1 MGRDSAAT
9 AYITTP
15 IRRRRAPAR
24 AYLMYHSTLQP
35 AETGTVRHLTINPAL
50 DAQRHNSDAPTFE
63 DLQSAQPI
71 SRDAALRLI
80 RCPDEEL
87 PELLAAAR
95 SAKERFKPGVI
106 TYSRKVFLPLTNLCR
121 DYCGYCTFRR
131 DPGEPGAHTMT
142 PDEVLDVA
150 RQGEKLGCTE
160 ALFSLG
166 DKPELLFPEMRE
178 TLRHLGYKS
187 TLHYLEAMC
196 ELVLRQTSLL
206 PHPNPGLLSAQWIER
221 LAAVSPSMGLMLE
234 TTSHDLLRPG
244 AAHDNAPDKVP
255 AKRLR
260 TIEDA
265 GKQKVPFTTGLLLG
279 IGESPEDR
287 VDTLLAIRDLHQRYG
302 HIQEVIVQNF
312 RVKPAIP
319 MAHWPEPS
327 RGDML
332 RAVAVARLLLP
343 NVNIQAP
350 PNLNAPYYEELL
362 DAGIND
368 WGGVSPLT
376 PDYINPEK
384 PWPHLEQLRLRTEA
398 KGFQL
403 RQRLPVYPEFVPAA
417 ASKSALLA
425 DKLHAAVSSD
435 GLARRAA

>member
-1 MGRDSAAT
+1 VTLTAITPATPEMRTEQASALGEVLADVL
-9 AYITTP
+9 AK
-15 IRRRRAPAR
+15 
-24 AYLMYHSTLQP
+24 
-35 AETGTVRHLTINPAL
+35 VRLG
-50 DAQRHNSDAPTFE
+50 E
-63 DLQSAQPI
+63 PI
-71 SRDAALRLI
+71 SRETALRLI
-80 RCPDEEL
+80 HSSDADL
-87 PELLAAAR
+87 PALLAAAR
-95 SAKERFKPGVI
+95 AAKERFKPGVI

-131 DPGEPGAHTMT
+131 DPGDPGAHTMT
-142 PDEVLDVA
+142 PEEVLAVA
-150 RQGEKLGCTE
+150 REGEKLGCTE

-196 ELVLRQTSLL
+196 ELVLRETSLL
-206 PHPNPGLLSAQWIER
+206 PHPNPGLLSAEWISR

-234 TTSHDLLRPG
+234 TTNAALLATG
-244 AAHDNAPDKVP
+244 KAHDNAPDKVP

-265 GKQKVPFTTGLLLG
+265 GKQNVPFTTGLLVG
-279 IGESPEDR
+279 IGESLEDR
-287 VDTLLAIRDLHQRYG
+287 VDTLLAIRDLHDRYG

-312 RVKPAIP
+312 RTKLAIP
-319 MAHWPEPS
+319 MANWPEPT
-327 RGDML
+327 RGEML

-350 PNLNAPYYEELL
+350 PNLSAPYYEELI

-368 WGGVSPLT
+368 WGGISPLT
-376 PDYINPEK
+376 PDFINPEK

-398 KGFQL
+398 KGSTL
-403 RQRLPVYPEFVPAA
+403 KQRLPVYPEFISGVIAKPRLLSEKLRAA
-417 ASKSALLA
+417 G
-425 DKLHAAVSSD
+425 DDH
-435 GLARRAA
+435 GLARIKRAA

>member
-1 MGRDSAAT
+1 MEVAVTS
-9 AYITTP
+9 I
-15 IRRRRAPAR
+15 APA
-24 AYLMYHSTLQP
+24 
-35 AETGTVRHLTINPAL
+35 V
-50 DAQRHNSDAPTFE
+50 
-63 DLQSAQPI
+63 PI
-71 SRDAALRLI
+71 SRGDAVELI
-80 RCPDEEL
+80 RCSDDDL

-106 TYSRKVFLPLTNLCR
+106 TYSRKVFIPLTNLCR

-131 DPGEPGAHTMT
+131 DPADPGAHTMT
-142 PDEVLDVA
+142 PDEVLSVA
-150 RQGEKLGCTE
+150 RAGEKLGCTE

-166 DKPELLFPEMRE
+166 DKPELLFPQMRE

-196 ELVLRQTSLL
+196 ELVLRETSLL
-206 PHPNPGLLSAQWIER
+206 PHPNPGLLSAEWIAR

-234 TTSHDLLRPG
+234 TTNEALLAPG
-244 AAHDNAPDKVP
+244 AAHDNAPDKLP

-265 GKQKVPFTTGLLLG
+265 GKQNVPFTTGLLIG
-279 IGESPEDR
+279 IGETLEDR
-287 VDTLLAIRDLHQRYG
+287 IDTLLAIRDLHERYG

-319 MAHWPEPS
+319 MANWAEPT
-327 RGDML
+327 RGEML

-350 PNLNAPYYEELL
+350 PNLSAPYYDDLA

-368 WGGVSPLT
+368 WGGISPLT

-398 KGFQL
+398 KGFEL
-403 RQRLPVYPEFVPAA
+403 RQRLPVYPEFLSGVTARPGLLSEKLRAA
-417 ASKSALLA
+417 A
-425 DKLHAAVSSD
+425 DDH
-435 GLARRAA
+435 GLARRSGTNEEGRLMEPKS